1 MGAEMRVDWPQR
13 YAEGD
18 WVKRDERMILT
29 LSY

>member
-1 MGAEMRVDWPQR
+1 MGAKMRVDWLQR
-13 YAEGD
+13 YAEGG